1 MPLYVCIA
9 MTTVIHTTPL
19 DERIGV
25 DKLAK
30 VSELLRV
37 TAHPQRLAILDA
49 LRHRDRMCNRE
60 LQQLLG
66 IEQAILS
73 QQLTLMKDRGILN
86 CHKEGKF
93 TFWEVKRTELLNV
106 LDCLENCCP
115 NI

>member
-1 MPLYVCIA
+1 
-9 MTTVIHTTPL
+9 MTTVIQNTPL
-19 DERIGV
+19 GERIGV

-49 LRHRDRMCNRE
+49 LRHHERMCNRE

-73 QQLTLMKDRGILN
+73 QHLTLMKDRGILA

-93 TFWEVKRTELLNV
+93 TFWEVRRTELLNV